1 MTGKTSR
8 TLIIPI
14 GVTLLYF
21 PNIIAGYTEWMN
33 INTIIGTNGKSMKK
47 DVLADLN
54 PPSNY
59 VVWDDISEIAPLVV
73 SDGLLVRISGITLAC
88 AEISQIWRCFKVW
101 NSSFRIIA
109 LSLFFY
115 LSEIGNSSVY
125 LFMIGYLC
133 SYSTL
138 SDRRDL

>member
-1 MTGKTSR
+1 
-8 TLIIPI
+8 
-14 GVTLLYF
+14 
-21 PNIIAGYTEWMN
+21 
-33 INTIIGTNGKSMKK
+33 MKK

-73 SDGLLVRISGITLAC
+73 SDGLLVRTSGINLAC
-88 AEISQIWRCFKVW
+88 SKISQIWRCFKVW